1 MKILLLCEGNAETP
15 HSWSGVS
22 WSVLRHLRQ
31 AGHTVTPADV
41 EPSGL
46 PRLGI
51 ALRTMSRS
59 RRRWWV
65 RFHLGE
71 AGFRARSRQA
81 ARRIREAGQ
90 GVDVILQVGATFA
103 IPAEC
108 RIPVAIY
115 CDGNIAMASDGA
127 ETGYS
132 DAAHLTPA
140 EIQEIRRREQEVY
153 RRAGLIFTMSH
164 RLRHS
169 FIQDFGIPPGRL
181 ATVHCG
187 PNVEVEELP
196 PPETHSPED
205 PPSVLFVGR
214 DFHRKGG
221 DLLLA
226 AFAQV
231 RGSVPGARL
240 TVVGPGPVAAGT
252 TLPDWVEVTGFLD
265 RNTAVGRGRMDAAYR
280 KATIFCLPTRFEPF
294 GTSFLEAMLYG
305 LPCVGPDAWAVP
317 EIIVPDQ
324 TGLLVPPED
333 PEALAQALVALLLD
347 RPRASRM
354 GVAGRARVRAEFSWE
369 AIGQRMT
376 DGMQR
381 LIQGEPH
388 PARSA
393 ALQGNDG

>member
-22 WSVLRHLRQ
+22 WSVLRHLRH

-51 ALRTMSRS
+51 ALRTMSLS

-65 RFHLGE
+65 RFHLGG

-81 ARRIREAGQ
+81 ARRIQEAGQ

-103 IPAEC
+103 IPAES

-115 CDGNIAMASDGA
+115 CDGNIAMANDGA
-127 ETGYS
+127 DTGYS
-132 DAAHLTPA
+132 DAAYLTPV
-140 EIQEIRRREQEVY
+140 EIQEIRQREQEVY

-164 RLRHS
+164 RLRRS
-169 FIQDFGIPPGRL
+169 FIQDFEVPRERL

-196 PPETHSPED
+196 PPEARSPED

-221 DLLLA
+221 DLLLE

-231 RGSVPGARL
+231 RRSVPEARL
-240 TVVGPGPVAAGT
+240 TIVGPGPVAAGT

-265 RNTAVGRGRMDAAYR
+265 RNTPEGRRSMDAAYR

-294 GTSFLEAMLYG
+294 GTSFVEAMLYG

-333 PEALAQALVALLLD
+333 PEALAQALVSLLLD

-354 GVAGRARVRAEFSWE
+354 GSAGRARVQAEFSWE
-369 AIGQRMT
+369 AIIQRMS

-381 LIQGEPH
+381 LMGGEPQ
-388 PARSA
+388 PVRSGV
-393 ALQGNDG
+393 LQGNDG